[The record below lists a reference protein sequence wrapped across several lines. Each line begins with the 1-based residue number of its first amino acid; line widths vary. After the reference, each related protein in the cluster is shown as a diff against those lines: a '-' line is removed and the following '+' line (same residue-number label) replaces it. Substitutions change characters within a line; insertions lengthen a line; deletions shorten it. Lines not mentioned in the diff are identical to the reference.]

1 MPCKLPKIIL
11 NQPGNFRL
19 LQMAFASSLVEIGF
33 EFFPSLAVVFNLGKM
48 LPLRTE
54 RFGKAAGEMERD
66 ELRQARLIAMRE
78 IPPLMPAAKTP
89 LCVLHFRGRGPTTL
103 SLCQIAHAGIVRW
116 TGTAR
121 LGLFAH
127 ATDIEAKPGPSQAAG
142 AAGARVCDSQQL
154 PERERVK

>member
-66 ELRQARLIAMRE
+66 ELRQARLVAMRE
-78 IPPLMPAAKTP
+78 IPPLMPAAKTALRPPFSGARTNDAFP
-89 LCVLHFRGRGPTTL
+89 LPNR
-103 SLCQIAHAGIVRW
+103 
-116 TGTAR
+116 AR
-121 LGLFAH
+121 R
-127 ATDIEAKPGPSQAAG
+127 DCAADRDG
-142 AAGARVCDSQQL
+142 AARVVGS
-154 PERERVK
+154 PYGY